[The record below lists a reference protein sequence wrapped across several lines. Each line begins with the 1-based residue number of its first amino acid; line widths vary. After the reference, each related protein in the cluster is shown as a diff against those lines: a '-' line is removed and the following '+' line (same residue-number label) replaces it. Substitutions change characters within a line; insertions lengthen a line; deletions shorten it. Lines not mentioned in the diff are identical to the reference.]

1 MGAGL
6 PAMKPALSPHN
17 LREDKMPALKK
28 ILIANRGEI
37 ACRIQRTAQ
46 ALGYRTVAVFS
57 DADAD
62 ALHVRMADQAVNIG
76 PAPVQQSYLNIPAI
90 LDAARRTGAD
100 AIHPGYGFLS
110 ENAEFARACQHAGI
124 TFIGPSP
131 EAIELMGSKRLSKL
145 AMLAAGVPCIDGYQ
159 GPEQD
164 DATLSREAER
174 IGYPLMIKA
183 SAGGGGRGMRLVH
196 SAGELLEQ
204 LRTARSEALHG
215 FGSDEL
221 ILEQALID
229 PRHVEVQVFGDQH
242 GHLIHLGERDCSIQ
256 RRHQKVIEEA
266 PCPVMTTELRQA
278 MGDAALKAGR
288 AVNYVG
294 AGTVEF
300 LLDARGQFYFLEMN
314 TRLQV
319 EHPVTELIT
328 GLDLVAWQLQVAEGL
343 PLPLRQEQVALNGHA
358 MEVRLY
364 AEDPAQGFVPQTGRI
379 EAWEL
384 ALQDGVRIDHGLI
397 EGQAISPFYDPMLG
411 KIIAHGATREE
422 ARRKLLRAVQDSVLL
437 GVQSN
442 QRLLASLLQHPQF
455 ISGEFS
461 TGFIPSCFADHPCL
475 HPHVPGAEEMAIAA
489 ALFYHASAQA
499 YLAPLAGWRNN
510 ASVPLHYRIGVEEQ
524 NWQVDLNALPD
535 QPYRLTIGART
546 LQLKVI
552 QCDGRWATLDID
564 GIRQRHAYRLDAGQL
579 WLSTRPGSLRL
590 IDRTQALIS
599 TQASVS
605 SGTLKAPMD
614 GAIVDVLVSEG
625 SLVSKGQLLVVL
637 EAMKMEHPLKSGID
651 GVLKR
656 LQVQVGDQVK
666 NRQILLEV
674 E

>member
-1 MGAGL
+1 
-6 PAMKPALSPHN
+6 
-17 LREDKMPALKK
+17 MPGLKK

-62 ALHVRMADQAVNIG
+62 ALHVRIADEAVNIG
-76 PAPVQQSYLNIPAI
+76 PAPVQQSYLNIQAI

-110 ENAEFARACQHAGI
+110 ENAGFALACRDAGI

-131 EAIELMGSKRLSKL
+131 EAIELMGSKRLSKI
-145 AMLAAGVPCIDGYQ
+145 AMIEAGVPCINGYQ
-159 GPEQD
+159 GAGQD
-164 DATLSREAER
+164 DATLGREAER

-196 SAGELLEQ
+196 DASDLLEQ
-204 LRTARSEALHG
+204 IRTARSEALNG
-215 FGSDEL
+215 FGSGEL
-221 ILEQALID
+221 ILEQALVE
-229 PRHVEVQVFGDQH
+229 PRHVEVQLFGDRH
-242 GHLIHLGERDCSIQ
+242 GNLIYLGERDCSVQ

-266 PCPVMTTELRQA
+266 PCPVMTAELRQA
-278 MGDAALKAGR
+278 MGEAALKAGR
-288 AVNYVG
+288 AVKYVG

-328 GLDLVAWQLQVAEGL
+328 GLDLVAWQLSIAEGQ
-343 PLPLRQEQVALNGHA
+343 PLPLRQEQVHLTGHA

-364 AEDPAQGFVPQTGRI
+364 AEDPAQGFLPQTGRVV
-379 EAWEL
+379 AWEP
-384 ALQDGVRIDHGLI
+384 ALQDSVRIDHGLI
-397 EGQAISPFYDPMLG
+397 EGQVISPFYDPMLG
-411 KIIAHGATREE
+411 KLIAHGATREE

-437 GVQSN
+437 GLKSN
-442 QRLLASLLQHPQF
+442 QRLLASLLEHPQF
-455 ISGEFS
+455 ASGDFS
-461 TGFIPSCFADHPCL
+461 TGFIAQHFTDHPCL
-475 HPHVPGAEEMAIAA
+475 HPAPPGAHHLAIAA
-489 ALFYHASAQA
+489 ALFYQTAAQA
-499 YLAPLAGWRNN
+499 HLAPLGGWRNN
-510 ASVPLHYRIGVEEQ
+510 ASVPLHYRIGLEDQDWPVALQAIPGEPLRI
-524 NWQVDLNALPD
+524 QVAERSLE
-535 QPYRLTIGART
+535 
-546 LQLKVI
+546 LKI
-552 QCDGRWATLDID
+552 IHSDGRWATLEIE
-564 GIRQRHAYRLDAGQL
+564 GVRQRHAYRLEAGRL
-579 WLSTRPGSLRL
+579 WLFTRPGSLQFV
-590 IDRTQALIS
+590 DRTQAQV
-599 TQASVS
+599 TGQASVS

-614 GAIVDVLVSEG
+614 GAIVDVLVNEG
-625 SLVSKGQLLVVL
+625 SQVTKGQLLVVL

-656 LQVQVGDQVK
+656 LQVKVGDQVK

>member
-1 MGAGL
+1 
-6 PAMKPALSPHN
+6 
-17 LREDKMPALKK
+17 MPALHK

-62 ALHVRMADQAVNIG
+62 ALHVQMADQAVNIG
-76 PAPVQQSYLNIPAI
+76 AAPVQQSYLNIPAI
-90 LDAARRTGAD
+90 LDAARRSGAD

-110 ENAEFARACQHAGI
+110 ENPGFARACAEAGL
-124 TFIGPSP
+124 TFIGPSAD
-131 EAIELMGSKRLSKL
+131 AIELMGSKRLSKI
-145 AMLAAGVPCIDGYQ
+145 AMLDAGVPCIAGYQ
-159 GPEQD
+159 GAAQD
-164 DATLSREAER
+164 DATLLREAER

-196 SAGELLEQ
+196 SSDELPAQ
-204 LRTARSEALHG
+204 LRTARSEALNG

-221 ILEQALID
+221 ILEQALIE
-229 PRHVEVQVFGDQH
+229 PRHVEVQLFGDCH
-242 GHLIHLGERDCSIQ
+242 GNLIYLGERDCSVQ

-266 PCPVMTTELRQA
+266 PCPVMTGELRQA
-278 MGDAALKAGR
+278 MGEAALKAGR

-328 GLDLVAWQLQVAEGL
+328 GQDLVAWQLAVAEGQ
-343 PLPLRQEQVALNGHA
+343 PLPLTQDQVALNGHA

-364 AEDPAQGFVPQTGRI
+364 AEDPTQNFLPQTGRVQ
-379 EAWEL
+379 AWEP
-384 ALQDGVRIDHGLI
+384 ALGPGARIDHGVR
-397 EGQAISPFYDPMLG
+397 EGQLISPFYDPMLG
-411 KIIAHGATREE
+411 KLIAHGATREE

-442 QRLLASLLQHPQF
+442 QRLLVSLLQHPQF

-461 TGFIPSCFADHPCL
+461 TAFIAQHFTDHPCL
-475 HPHVPGAEEMAIAA
+475 HTYAPTAEELAIAA
-489 ALFYHASAQA
+489 VLFYQSGAQA
-499 YLAPLAGWRNN
+499 HRAPLKGWRNN
-510 ASVPLHYRIGVEEQ
+510 VGAPL
-524 NWQVDLNALPD
+524 D
-535 QPYRLTIGART
+535 YRLGLEQQDWN
-546 LQLKVI
+546 LQLLANGAGRFTVNVMQRALALTVI
-552 QCDGRWATLDID
+552 ECNERSVTLEVDGL
-564 GIRQRHAYRLDAGQL
+564 RQRHAYRIAGEEL
-579 WLSTRPGSLRL
+579 WLFTHPGNLRL
-590 IDRTQALIS
+590 EDRTHALIS
-599 TQASVS
+599 SQSSVS

-625 SLVSKGQLLVVL
+625 SPVSKGQLLVVL
-637 EAMKMEHPLKSGID
+637 EAMKMEHPLKAGID

-656 LQVQVGDQVK
+656 VQVKVGDQVK
-666 NRQILLEV
+666 NRQVLLQV